1 MGSKHWIGAA
11 MAAGLACNLAWAQE
25 QVRARVISAVPVMQQ
40 VAVPQQLCDNEEV
53 YTGQRVTGTGAVVG
67 AVIGGLAGNA
77 LGHGSRHGPHGYY
90 QPSTRGPSTVVG
102 AVAGGLIGNSIESA
116 NSQPNYETVR
126 RCTNTTRYENHT
138 VGYDV
143 SYEYAGQRYHT
154 QLDYDPGPWLDVT
167 VQPKGSYS
175 SSSASTGISYT
186 GPGGVY
192 QSAPA
197 GVTVTTN
204 SIEYMPPPVPI
215 VIGVNAGGYAPPP
228 PGYRPPPPPPGYFP
242 PPAYGQRPPPPPGWR
257 PPPPSGPHSPPH
269 WR

>member
-1 MGSKHWIGAA
+1 MGSKHWISVA
-11 MAAGLACNLAWAQE
+11 MAAGLVCNLAWAQQ

-40 VAVPQQLCDNEEV
+40 VAVPQQVCEDEEV

-77 LGHGSRHGPHGYY
+77 LGHGSRRGPHGYY
-90 QPSTRGPSTVVG
+90 QPSTRGPSTVIG

-116 NSQPNYETVR
+116 NGQPNYETVR
-126 RCTNTTRYENHT
+126 RCTNTTRYENRA

-143 SYEYAGQRYHT
+143 SYEYAGQRYNT
-154 QLDYDPGPWLDVT
+154 RLDYDPGPWLDVT
-167 VQPKGSYS
+167 VQPTGSYS
-175 SSSASTGISYT
+175 SSSASTGISYA
-186 GPGGVY
+186 GPQGVY

-204 SIEYMPPPVPI
+204 SIEYSPPPVPV
-215 VIGVNAGGYAPPP
+215 VIGVDLGGYPPP
-228 PGYRPPPPPPGYFP
+228 PGYRPGPPHGYP
-242 PPAYGQRPPPPPGWR
+242 PPPPPGWQA
-257 PPPPSGPHSPPH
+257 PAPHGPHDAPH

>member
-40 VAVPQQLCDNEEV
+40 VAVPQQLCDNDEV
-53 YTGQRVTGTGAVVG
+53 YTGQR
-67 AVIGGLAGNA
+67 GNA

-116 NSQPNYETVR
+116 NGQPNYETVR

-154 QLDYDPGPWLDVT
+154 QLDYDPGPWLDVTT